1 MDQLAQEYHLKVTY
15 MSYYLRPDI
24 PPEGHIRKLKAGEK
38 AGGPLTGHIGD
49 VADQAGLIMRRPR
62 ITPNT
67 RMAFEASEYAKD
79 MGRFQ
84 DFHRACYRALWED
97 GLDLGQ
103 LSVLQQLG
111 ENVGL
116 DSQEMKSVLDTGQY
130 TAQTKEQYE
139 EAISVGINAIPS
151 FIIGGYFFSGAQPY
165 ASFKRVVEMMKG
177 SDPSK
182 LA

>member
-84 DFHRACYRALWED
+84 DFYKRNTQSIDQWKVRVERVP
-97 GLDLGQ
+97 LDP
-103 LSVLQQLG
+103 V
-111 ENVGL
+111 
-116 DSQEMKSVLDTGQY
+116 KSICEPLKVQR
-130 TAQTKEQYE
+130 K
-139 EAISVGINAIPS
+139 P
-151 FIIGGYFFSGAQPY
+151 GAEP
-165 ASFKRVVEMMKG
+165 E
-177 SDPSK
+177 
-182 LA
+182 